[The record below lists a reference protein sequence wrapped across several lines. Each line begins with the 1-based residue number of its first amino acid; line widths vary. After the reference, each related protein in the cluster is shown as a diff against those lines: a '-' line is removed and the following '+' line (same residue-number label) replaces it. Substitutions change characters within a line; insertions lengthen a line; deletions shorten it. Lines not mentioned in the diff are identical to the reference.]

1 MTNILHVSAS
11 VNGENSNSRQIALK
25 LIDRIKADDSSAT
38 VIERDTNEAVVSAIT
53 GETVGAYYTPAENRS
68 EAQKKV
74 IAASDKM
81 VAEIMDADVLVI
93 GAPMYNFSVPS
104 TLKAWVDLIA
114 RVGVTFNYTE
124 NGPVGLVEGKKAYIV
139 AATGGV
145 PVNSPAD
152 FATPYLKQVL
162 AFIGITD
169 VEVVEASGFGVNAEE
184 AMAKALANVEAAKLP
199 TAA

>member
-1 MTNILHVSAS
+1 MTKVLHVSAS

-25 LIDRIKADDSSAT
+25 LIDRIKAADSSAT
-38 VIERDTNEAVVSAIT
+38 VIERDTNEAVVSALT

-68 EAQKKV
+68 ESQKKV

-81 VAEIMDADVLVI
+81 VGELLDADVLVI

-199 TAA
+199 AAA

>member
-11 VNGENSNSRQIALK
+11 VNGENSNSRQIASK
-25 LIDRIKADDSSAT
+25 LIDRIVAANPSAN
-38 VIERDTNEAVVSAIT
+38 VVERDTNDAVITALT
-53 GETVGAYYTPAENRS
+53 GETVGAYYTPAEERS
-68 EAQKKV
+68 NAQKDI

-81 VAEIMDADVLVI
+81 VAELQNADIVVI
-93 GAPMYNFSVPS
+93 GAPMYNFSIPS

-114 RVGVTFNYTE
+114 RVGVTFKYTE
-124 NGPVGLVEGKKAYIV
+124 NGPVGLLSGKKAYIV

-162 AFIGITD
+162 GFVGISD
-169 VEVVEASGFGVNAEE
+169 VEVVEASGFAVNAEE
-184 AMAKALANVEAAKLP
+184 AMARALANVEAAPLP
-199 TAA
+199 VAA

>member
-1 MTNILHVSAS
+1 MTKVLHVSAS

-25 LIDRIKADDSSAT
+25 LIDRIKAADSSAT
-38 VIERDTNEAVVSAIT
+38 VIERDTNEALVSAIT
-53 GETVGAYYTPAENRS
+53 GETVGAFYTPAEDRS
-68 EAQKKV
+68 DAQKEI

-81 VAEIMDADVLVI
+81 VAEILDADVLVI
-93 GAPMYNFSVPS
+93 GAPMYNFSIPS

-114 RVGVTFNYTE
+114 RVGVTFKYTE
-124 NGPVGLVEGKKAYIV
+124 NGAVGLVEGKKAYIV

-145 PVNSPAD
+145 PVNSPVD

-169 VEVVEASGFGVNAEE
+169 VEIVEASGFAVNAEE
-184 AMAKALANVEAAKLP
+184 AMAKAIANVEAAKLP
-199 TAA
+199 AAA

>member
-1 MTNILHVSAS
+1 MTKVLHVSAS

-25 LIDRIKADDSSAT
+25 LIDRIKAADSSAT

-68 EAQKKV
+68 EAQKKE

-93 GAPMYNFSVPS
+93 GAPMYNFSIPS

-184 AMAKALANVEAAKLP
+184 AMAKAIANVEAAKLP
-199 TAA
+199 AAA

>member
-1 MTNILHVSAS
+1 MTKVLHVSAS

-25 LIDRIKADDSSAT
+25 LIDRIKAADSSAT
-38 VIERDTNEAVVSAIT
+38 VIERDTNEALVSAIT
-53 GETVGAYYTPAENRS
+53 GETVGAFYTPAEDRS
-68 EAQKKV
+68 DAQKEI

-81 VAEIMDADVLVI
+81 VAEILDADVLVI
-93 GAPMYNFSVPS
+93 GAPMYNFSIPS

-114 RVGVTFNYTE
+114 RVGVTFKYTE
-124 NGPVGLVEGKKAYIV
+124 NGAVGLVEGKKAYIV

-145 PVNSPAD
+145 PVNSPVD

-169 VEVVEASGFGVNAEE
+169 VEVVEASGFAVNAEE
-184 AMAKALANVEAAKLP
+184 AMAKAIANVEAAKLP
-199 TAA
+199 AAA